1 MANRLKPV
9 FCTRQRFQPLFS
21 YVLQLQKLGES
32 YAIRNTLYQSLKM
45 SDTTSSPLQLE
56 QSLLERIDQLLAHS
70 PAYAGAKAALRV
82 QTLGG
87 FRVWCGGEEIAGTAW
102 GREKA
107 IHLFQFFI
115 TMRRQFVHKEQIIDR
130 LWPDIELE
138 KGDRDFKVALNAVN
152 RALEPKR
159 EARDEALFTRRY
171 GLAYGLDFEHVWLDS
186 EVFEQLVAT
195 GNQAALVNEI
205 ATAIA
210 CYETATTLY
219 NGDYLPERRYEDWTS
234 AERER
239 LQLLALN
246 TMTTLASL
254 LLERLPLESL
264 RLTQRVLA
272 IDPVWEDAYRVQMRV
287 FMAQHNRPLALKTY
301 EKCRAVLDD
310 EFGVEPLP
318 ETEAI
323 YTEILAE

>member
-1 MANRLKPV
+1 MPDVTVTPAQ
-9 FCTRQRFQPLFS
+9 FDQ
-21 YVLQLQKLGES
+21 
-32 YAIRNTLYQSLKM
+32 A
-45 SDTTSSPLQLE
+45 
-56 QSLLERIDQLLAHS
+56 LLARTDQLLAHT
-70 PAYAGAKAALRV
+70 PAYPGAKAALQV

-87 FRVWCGGEEIAGTAW
+87 FRVWCEGAEIAGTAW

-130 LWPDIELE
+130 LWPEIDLE

-159 EARDEALFTRRY
+159 EARDESRFTRRY

-186 EVFEQLVAT
+186 EIFEQLITT
-195 GNQAALVNEI
+195 GNQAALAQEP

-210 CYETATTLY
+210 CYETAITLY

-246 TMTTLASL
+246 TMTTLATL

-264 RLTQRVLA
+264 RLTQRVLS
-272 IDPVWEDAYRVQMRV
+272 IDPVWEDAYRVQMRT
-287 FMAQHNRPLALKTY
+287 FMAQQNRPLALKTY
-301 EKCRAVLDD
+301 EKCRTVLDE

-318 ETEAI
+318 ETEEI
-323 YTEILAE
+323 YQQILRID